1 MTNPYH
7 KFVSEYARLLNK
19 GTRYPLG
26 NVPYDPHRTLP
37 KEAPRVL
44 VFSPHPD
51 DECIVGGLPLRLLR
65 EMKMNV
71 LNVAVT
77 LGSRK
82 DRQAERMTEL
92 RNACDYLGFGLVQT
106 GERSLEKIN
115 STTREQSP
123 EAWAEAVK
131 VIAGIM
137 TQHQPRAIFAPH
149 AKDWNSTHIGVHLLV
164 NDALKQLDTA
174 FCCWVCETE
183 FWAALPNPNLMIES
197 SVADVA
203 DLVAALSFHVGE
215 VQRNPYHLRL
225 PAWMQDNVRRG
236 GELVGGQGDAAPT
249 FGFATL
255 YRLRKWIHHRY
266 VETVKSGKLI
276 SCNDSLGDLF
286 G

>member
-1 MTNPYH
+1 MSNPYQ
-7 KFVSEYARLLNK
+7 KFVSEYARLLNE
-19 GTRYPLG
+19 GGSYPLG
-26 NVPYDPHRTLP
+26 NVPHDPRGTLP

-51 DECIVGGLPLRLLR
+51 DECIHGGLPLRLLR

-82 DRQAERMTEL
+82 DRQMERLAEL
-92 RNACDYLGFGLVQT
+92 RNACDYLGFGLVQI
-106 GERSLEKIN
+106 GERGLEKIN
-115 STTREQSP
+115 AATREESP
-123 EAWAEAVK
+123 EIWAAAVK
-131 VIAGIM
+131 AIVDIIV
-137 TQHQPRAIFAPH
+137 QRQPSVIFAPH
-149 AKDWNSTHIGVHLLV
+149 GKDSNSTHIGTHLLV
-164 NDALKQLDTA
+164 NDALKQLDEA

-183 FWAALPNPNLMIES
+183 FWSALPNPNLMIES

-203 DLVAALSFHVGE
+203 DLVAAISFHVGE

-236 GELVGGQGDAAPT
+236 GELVGGQGSAPPT
-249 FGFATL
+249 FVFATL

-266 VETVKSGKLI
+266 VDTVKSGKLI
-276 SCNDSLGDLF
+276 SCNESLGDVF